1 MREASRGTQ
10 RYPLGVS
17 NIAHLIR
24 QLDFEAIVSDAL
36 TNEAPLVRC
45 LRASGE
51 EGIAEAVEE
60 SFGPARNREPLV
72 LLLLLHEGAQSLDL
86 GVGSVPFLRFRGR
99 LIPLLETPLSRPALL
114 EFSDRLPFPTGTGA
128 LAGCTLRLSGEADRL
143 RVCLCG
149 PPPILS
155 DLDRHG
161 LVASA
166 LSEVQSGLVV
176 ISGLV
181 ATHPEVTTAAVVGSL
196 AAQRDLRVAVIDP
209 PEGIEFMETRSL
221 LTTHS
226 TSEAGSWRQTFER
239 ALRDDADVVSAG
251 SLEEGRLGSC
261 LRAALSGHLVIVT
274 AHADTLEDLIR
285 DMGWAAGP
293 SEQRLL
299 AFLLADALQLMIV
312 QRKDANGIGL
322 EFDVLPGSEELA
334 QSLRDLHP
342 PPIKRL
348 LRVEQTRREGWT
360 GLEEG
365 SEA

>member
-1 MREASRGTQ
+1 
-10 RYPLGVS
+10 VS

-24 QLDFEAIVSDAL
+24 QLDFEAVVSDAL

-51 EGIAEAVEE
+51 EGIAEAIED
-60 SFGPARNREPLV
+60 SFDFAAHREPLA

-99 LIPLLETPLSRPALL
+99 LVPLTETTLSRPALI
-114 EFSDRLPFPTGTGA
+114 EFSDRLPFPTGTGS

-149 PPPILS
+149 PPPPLKE
-155 DLDRHG
+155 LDRHEM
-161 LVASA
+161 VANA
-166 LSEVQSGLVV
+166 LQRVESGLVV
-176 ISGLV
+176 VSGLA
-181 ATHPEVTTAAVVGSL
+181 ATHPELTTASVVSAL
-196 AAQRDLRVAVIDP
+196 ASERDLRVAVIDP
-209 PEGIEFMETRSL
+209 PEGVEFMETRSL
-221 LTTHS
+221 LTIHG
-226 TSEAGSWRQTFER
+226 TSEAGSWHQTFER
-239 ALRDDADVVSAG
+239 VLRDGADVVSAG
-251 SLEEGRLGSC
+251 SLEEGRLGPC
-261 LRAALSGHLVIVT
+261 LQAALSGHLVILT
-274 AHADTLEDLIR
+274 AHADTLEDLLR

-293 SEQRLL
+293 GEQRLL

-312 QRKDANGIGL
+312 QHGRGIGL

-348 LRVEQTRREGWT
+348 LRAARIGREGWQ

-365 SEA
+365 ASE

>member
-1 MREASRGTQ
+1 
-10 RYPLGVS
+10 VS

-24 QLDFEAIVSDAL
+24 QLDLEAVVSDAI

-51 EGIAEAVEE
+51 EGIAEAVEH
-60 SFGPARNREPLV
+60 SFDFAAHREPLV

-86 GVGSVPFLRFRGR
+86 GVGSVPFVRFRGR
-99 LIPLLETPLSRPALL
+99 LVPLLETPLSRPALI
-114 EFSDRLPFPTGTGA
+114 EFSDRLPFPTGTGS
-128 LAGCTLRLSGEADRL
+128 LAGCTLHLSGEADRL

-149 PPPILS
+149 PPPALD
-155 DLDRHG
+155 DLDRHDE
-161 LVASA
+161 VASE
-166 LSEVQSGLVV
+166 LREVKSGLVV
-176 ISGLV
+176 VSGLA
-181 ATHPEVTTAAVVGSL
+181 ATHPELTTSSVIGTL
-196 AAQRDLRVAVIDP
+196 AAERDLRVAVIDP
-209 PEGIEFMETRSL
+209 PEGVEFMETRSL
-221 LTTHS
+221 LTVHS
-226 TSEAGSWRQTFER
+226 PSEAGSWPQTFDR
-239 ALRDDADVVSAG
+239 ALRDGADVISAG
-251 SLEEGRLGSC
+251 GLEEGRLGPC

-274 AHADTLEDLIR
+274 AYADTLEDLIR

-293 SEQRLL
+293 GEQRLL

-312 QRKDANGIGL
+312 QRRDQGGIGL

-348 LRVEQTRREGWT
+348 LRAQRTRREGWT

-365 SEA
+365 GEV